1 MPVAREKH
9 RVADMR
15 SNNLWFIGLSFFIA
29 LVLSIISLP
38 AFVPV
43 DFGYLRPH
51 WVALVLIYWVIALPY
66 RIGIAVAWVLG
77 VILDILLGSL
87 IGQHAIALIVVVYV
101 ASSLYQRMRMFA
113 VWQQSLV
120 VFAIVGLDQLAN
132 FWMESISGAANW
144 NMWYLLPSLVSALV
158 WPWVFLVL
166 RSARRLF
173 DVT

>member
-29 LVLSIISLP
+29 LVFSIISLP

-87 IGQHAIALIVVVYV
+87 IGQHAIALIW
-101 ASSLYQRMRMFA
+101 LFTWR
-113 VWQQSLV
+113 
-120 VFAIVGLDQLAN
+120 LA
-132 FWMESISGAANW
+132 FISGCAC
-144 NMWYLLPSLVSALV
+144 
-158 WPWVFLVL
+158 L
-166 RSARRLF
+166 RSGSRAWWCSRLLGW
-173 DVT
+173 TS